1 MRIAITS
8 DIHIDKN
15 GPETLEVLAE
25 TVQAARPDVLVV
37 AGDIATAPTT
47 FLQTMLALRQ
57 VAPEVVIVAGNHDV
71 WSHPTAVAAGMNA
84 WVRLDKLLPALC
96 TEAGVRNLDA
106 GAVELGGITFCG
118 SLGWYDLSM
127 TDPLLGAPGSAYI
140 EGRFGGMQW
149 MDHVYAVWPDA
160 TGTKMGPAEVA
171 EVLRARLKAQL
182 AAATGERIV
191 AVTHMLPF
199 DAQLHHKDSPGW
211 RFCQAFIGHRA
222 LGDVIRA
229 DPRVVLAIAGHT
241 HHGSDLRFGGLHAVV
256 SPLGYR
262 GEWLGRPVRE
272 AVERAVRVVDL

>member
-15 GPETLEVLAE
+15 GPETLEVLCS
-25 TVQAARPDVLVV
+25 TVRAICADVLVV

-47 FLQTMLALRQ
+47 FLQTLLALRQ
-57 VAPEVVIVAGNHDV
+57 SVPEVVVVAGNHDV
-71 WSHPTAVAAGMNA
+71 WSHPTAVAAGMHA

-96 TEAGVRNLDA
+96 LEAGVRNLDA
-106 GAVELGGITFCG
+106 GAVQLGDITFCG

-127 TDPLLGAPGSAYI
+127 TDPSLGAPPSAYV
-140 EGRFGGMQW
+140 EGKFGGLQW
-149 MDHVYAVWPDA
+149 MDHVYAVWPDE
-160 TGTKMGPAEVA
+160 TGERLGPAAVA
-171 EVLRARLKAQL
+171 AVLRERLRAQL
-182 AAATGERIV
+182 AAAATDRIV

-199 DAQLHHKDSPGW
+199 DAQLHHKESPGW
-211 RFCQAFIGHRA
+211 RFCQAFIGHRG

-229 DPRVVLAIAGHT
+229 DPRVELAIAGHT
-241 HHGSDLRFGGLHAVV
+241 HHGSDLHFGNLHAVV

-272 AVERAVRVVDL
+272 AVERAVCVVDL